1 MKKGGDNPPFYLKT
15 MEDEIIM
22 EELKPEGLLDYLE
35 QIRIAPQDEP
45 STHRLASLIENAPAL
60 IKQCGSVMEER
71 LVEHSKQAAI
81 RKMQEVYIR
90 ENSVSWPYSDAPY
103 FTDREAH
110 DILVREHLVMHR
122 HTDMATPKPTDF
134 RNRIQE
140 LQEQLKKTE
149 DEEKRKELYAELI
162 RLGWNPEVDYNA
174 ENIVKAKDRIKDQ
187 YSKEVNEFYFI
198 DKTHLACDQSLPI
211 AEEYY
216 EKARVRESYPYTNV
230 MVCVY
235 EDGTY
240 DVFYSEQKVTGLPS
254 KKAEVYSFYVEKAEL
269 GDVRNA
275 KIEVPIYESIFPLP
289 SKVIASRVIK
299 SVLEA
304 CDIDI
309 TNRRPVIY
317 KIYEGVLDDTTIR
330 AIDYHYAFME
340 SYGCMNEEYIV
351 NIDSIHSEVYLY
363 KNLNLIKR

>member
-1 MKKGGDNPPFYLKT
+1 
-15 MEDEIIM
+15 M
-22 EELKPEGLLDYLE
+22 EELKPEGLFDYLE
-35 QIRIAPQDEP
+35 QMRIAPRDGL
-45 STHRLASLIENAPAL
+45 STYQLAHFIEQVPIL
-60 IKQCGSVMEER
+60 IKQCRSIMEER
-71 LVEHSKQAAI
+71 LIEHSKCAAI
-81 RKMQEVYIR
+81 QKMREAYIK
-90 ENSVSWPYSDAPY
+90 ENSVSWPYYDAPY

-110 DILVREHLVMHR
+110 DILVREHLIMHR

-140 LQEQLKKTE
+140 LQDQLKKTE
-149 DEEKRKELYAELI
+149 DEEKHKELYAELI

-198 DKTHLACDQSLPI
+198 DKTHMAHDQSLPI
-211 AEEYY
+211 SEEYY
-216 EKARVRESYPYTNV
+216 EKARVRESYPYANV

-235 EDGTY
+235 EDGMY
-240 DVFYSEQKVTGLPS
+240 DVFYSEQKVTGLS
-254 KKAEVYSFYVEKAEL
+254 GKKAEVYSFYVEKTEL
-269 GDVRNA
+269 GDVRNV
-275 KIEVPIYESIFPLP
+275 KIEAPIYESIFQLP
-289 SKVIASRVIK
+289 SKVIASRIIK

-330 AIDYHYAFME
+330 VIDYHYAFME
-340 SYGCMNEEYIV
+340 SYGCMNEERIV
-351 NIDSIHSEVYLY
+351 SIDSIHSEVYSY